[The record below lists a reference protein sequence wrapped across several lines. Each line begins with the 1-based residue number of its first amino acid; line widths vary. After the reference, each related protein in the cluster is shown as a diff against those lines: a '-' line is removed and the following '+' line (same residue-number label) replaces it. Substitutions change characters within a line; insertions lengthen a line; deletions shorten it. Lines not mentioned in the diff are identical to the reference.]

1 MAEYE
6 KEKKRAGMI
15 VSSSRPLYE
24 NDADLVSESLTL
36 DLIEKKWRCEGVKLP
51 IKHQLDYLLQR
62 RNRGV
67 AWVEIKVRKN
77 PAAQYPTY
85 MISLTKIMAARSL
98 SEASRLPSFLVVQ
111 WSDSV
116 AYIRMDSL
124 LDFEISIGGRRDR
137 NDDQDIEPVV
147 LIPVRNF
154 TNLGDKGQNGQFS

>member
-1 MAEYE
+1 
-6 KEKKRAGMI
+6 MI